1 MSNDQPEKRSKK
13 LLRSLCEVVKTPL
26 HFKSFP
32 VGDESEF
39 PSAFNNNQYQLRLM
53 RYTEHLKHLL
63 DNPPV
68 FNPDG
73 CDELHHEK
81 LDNYLWVVGEMI
93 SGIYEMNRGSK
104 PDSE

>member
-1 MSNDQPEKRSKK
+1 MSNDQSEKRSKK

-26 HFKSFP
+26 HFNSFP
-32 VGDESEF
+32 VDDESEF

-68 FNPDG
+68 FKPDDS
-73 CDELHHEK
+73 DELHHEK

-93 SGIYEMNRGSK
+93 SGIYEMNQDSKPGSK
-104 PDSE
+104 